1 MNYFPRVLLVLYLTC
16 LSRLLKKKLSLGFYW
31 GWGGFGRKG
40 DGSFV
45 LKVSCWD
52 KINITRY

>member
-1 MNYFPRVLLVLYLTC
+1 MFIAVI
-16 LSRLLKKKLSLGFYW
+16 KKKLSLGFYW